1 MRDCL
6 LRGSLRPSRR
16 FLKEPLRL
24 QNSSRMRAEQLVPES
39 EFPRKPFKE
48 PTNPKKGPLSVTRA
62 KKTQSL
68 KPYALLCRP
77 SRDKNFVSSST
88 KMERR
93 WYSRSVGNTNAQRN
107 EQTKTHILKP
117 PWVIKR
123 NATIT
128 KYGIGL
134 LAPERPRWFHKNVH
148 IQKSPTKC

>member
-1 MRDCL
+1 MACL
-6 LRGSLRPSRR
+6 LRSSLRSSRR
-16 FLKEPLRL
+16 SRREPLRL
-24 QNSSRMRAEQLVPES
+24 QNSSRMCAEQLAPES
-39 EFPRKPFKE
+39 ELSRKTFKK
-48 PTNPKKGPLSVTRA
+48 PTNPKRGPLIITLA
-62 KKTQSL
+62 EITQSL

-93 WYSRSVGNTNAQRN
+93 WYSRSVGNTNVQRN

-134 LAPERPRWFHKNVH
+134 LAPEPPRWFHKNVH